1 MEWEY
6 FFVDLA
12 QYTFEGVLKG
22 LLYAVVAIAFIVVY
36 RSGRILNLAQGEI
49 LVFMAYVIWT
59 FFSLTVF
66 PFWIALLLSFCAAVL
81 LGLIIE
87 RFIFR
92 PLIGQPIWAIIMVS
106 IGLMILIQG
115 IVQVGWGGIERPF
128 PQIFPE
134 APVRIGELIFTS
146 SIFWGGIIALVIVAG
161 LTFVFNR
168 TRWGLKLTA
177 VAEEHQVAQ
186 AMGISVKKSIAVAWI
201 IGCALSTFAAIVFLN
216 GQTLTF
222 AAAVIGL
229 HALPVVL
236 LAGLESIS
244 GAVVAGIIVGVGESW
259 AAAYLDPYT
268 EGAMSQAFPYVLMLI
283 VLLFRPQGLFGW
295 KIIERV

>member
-6 FFVDLA
+6 FFIDFA
-12 QYTFEGVLKG
+12 QYTSEGILKG
-22 LLYAVVAIAFIVVY
+22 LLYAIVAIAFIVVY

-49 LVFMAYVIWT
+49 LIFMAYVIWT
-59 FFSLTVF
+59 FFSLAVF
-66 PFWIALLLSFCAAVL
+66 PFWIALLLSLAVAVL

-115 IVQVGWGGIERPF
+115 IVQVGWGSVERPF

-134 APVRIGELIFTS
+134 APVRIWELIFTS
-146 SIFWGGIIALVIVAG
+146 SIFWGGIISLVIVAG

-186 AMGISVKKSIAVAWI
+186 ALGISVKKSIAIAWI
-201 IGCALSTFAAIVFLN
+201 IGCGLSTFAAIVFLN

-259 AAAYLDPYT
+259 AAAYLDPFT
-268 EGAMSQAFPYVLMLI
+268 EGAMSQAFPYILMLI
-283 VLLFRPQGLFGW
+283 VLLIRPQGLFGW

>member
-6 FFVDLA
+6 FFTDLI
-12 QYTFEGVLKG
+12 QYTLDGVLKG
-22 LLYAVVAIAFIVVY
+22 LLYAVIALSFIVIY
-36 RSGRILNLAQGEI
+36 RSGKILNFATGEI
-49 LVFMAYVIWT
+49 LIFLAYIIWT
-59 FFSLTVF
+59 FVTLVHL
-66 PFWIALLLSFCAAVL
+66 PLWIALLCSLLAAVV
-81 LGLIIE
+81 LGLVVE
-87 RFIFR
+87 RTIFR
-92 PLIGQPIWAIIMVS
+92 PLIGQPIWAIIMVT

-115 IVQVGWGGIERPF
+115 IIQVIWGGGERPF
-128 PQIFPE
+128 PNIFPE
-134 APVRIGELIFTS
+134 APVKIGALLFTS
-146 SIFWGGIIALVIVAG
+146 SIFWGGLISLFIFFGISWL
-161 LTFVFNR
+161 FER

-186 AMGISVKKSIAVAWI
+186 SMGISVKRSIATAWI
-201 IGCALSTFAAIVFLN
+201 IGSVLAGFGAIVFLN

-236 LAGLESIS
+236 LAGLESIW
-244 GAVVAGIIVGVGESW
+244 GALLAGLIVGVGESW

-268 EGAMSQAFPYVLMLI
+268 DGAMSQAFPYLLMLLVLI
-283 VLLFRPQGLFGW
+283 VRPQGLFGW

>member
-1 MEWEY
+1 MEY
-6 FFVDLA
+6 FFIDLA
-12 QYTFEGVLKG
+12 QYTLEGVLKG
-22 LLYAVVAIAFIVVY
+22 LLYAIVAIAFIVVY

-49 LVFMAYVIWT
+49 LVLMAYIIWT
-59 FFSLTVF
+59 FFSLAVF
-66 PFWIALLLSFCAAVL
+66 PFCLALRVSFCAAVW

-115 IVQVGWGGIERPF
+115 IVQVGWGGVERPF

-146 SIFWGGIIALVIVAG
+146 SIFWGGIISLAIVAG

-259 AAAYLDPYT
+259 AAAYLDPFT

>member
-1 MEWEY
+1 MEY
-6 FFVDLA
+6 FFIDLA
-12 QYTFEGVLKG
+12 QYTLEGVLKG

-49 LVFMAYVIWT
+49 LVLMAYVIWT
-59 FFSLTVF
+59 FFSLMVF
-66 PFWIALLLSFCAAVL
+66 PFWIALLLSFCVAVF

-115 IVQVGWGGIERPF
+115 IVQVSWGSAERPF
-128 PQIFPE
+128 PQVFPE

-146 SIFWGGIIALVIVAG
+146 SIFWGGIISLAIVAG
-161 LTFVFNR
+161 LTVVFNR

-186 AMGISVKKSIAVAWI
+186 AIGISVKTSIAVAWI
-201 IGCALSTFAAIVFLN
+201 ISCALSTFAAIVFLN

-259 AAAYLDPYT
+259 SGAYLDPYT
-268 EGAMSQAFPYVLMLI
+268 DGAMSQAFPYVLMLV
-283 VLLFRPQGLFGW
+283 VLLIRPQGLFGW

>member
-1 MEWEY
+1 MDY

-12 QYTFEGVLKG
+12 QYSLEGILKG
-22 LLYAVVAIAFIVVY
+22 LLYAIVAIAFIVIY
-36 RSGRILNLAQGEI
+36 RSGRILNLAIGEI
-49 LVFMAYVIWT
+49 LIFMAYVIWT
-59 FFSLTVF
+59 FFSLAAL
-66 PFWIALLLSFCAAVL
+66 PFWVALAASFLAAVV
-81 LGLIIE
+81 LGLLVE
-87 RFIFR
+87 RLIFR

-115 IVQVGWGGIERPF
+115 IIQVTWGGTERPF
-128 PQIFPE
+128 PQIFPL
-134 APVRIGELIFTS
+134 APVKIGPLIFTS
-146 SIFWGGIIALVIVAG
+146 SIFWGGLLSLGIVAA
-161 LTFVFNR
+161 LTFVFGR

-177 VAEEHQVAQ
+177 VAEEHLVAQ
-186 AMGISVKKSIAVAWI
+186 AMGISVQKSIAIAWI

-216 GQTLTF
+216 GKTLTF
-222 AAAVIGL
+222 AGAAIGL

-244 GAVVAGIIVGVGESW
+244 GAVLAGIIVGLGESW

-268 EGAMSQAFPYVLMLI
+268 EGAMSQAFPYLLMLL
-283 VLLFRPQGLFGW
+283 VLLVRPQGLFGW

>member
-49 LVFMAYVIWT
+49 LIFMAYVIWT

-259 AAAYLDPYT
+259 AAAYLDP
-268 EGAMSQAFPYVLMLI
+268 
-283 VLLFRPQGLFGW
+283 
-295 KIIERV
+295 

>member
-6 FFVDLA
+6 FFIDLA
-12 QYTFEGVLKG
+12 QYSLEGVLKG

-49 LVFMAYVIWT
+49 LVLMAYIIWT
-59 FFSLTVF
+59 FFSLAVF
-66 PFWIALLLSFCAAVL
+66 PFWIALLLSFCAAVV

-115 IVQVGWGGIERPF
+115 IVQVGWGGVERPF

-146 SIFWGGIIALVIVAG
+146 SIFWGGIIALGIVAG

-177 VAEEHQVAQ
+177 VAEEHQVDQ

-222 AAAVIGL
+222 AAAIIGL

-259 AAAYLDPYT
+259 AAAYLDPFT

>member
-1 MEWEY
+1 MEY
-6 FFVDLA
+6 FFIDLA
-12 QYTFEGVLKG
+12 QYTLEGVLKG

-49 LVFMAYVIWT
+49 LVLMAYVIWT
-59 FFSLTVF
+59 FFSLMVF
-66 PFWIALLLSFCAAVL
+66 PFWIALLLSFCVAVF

-115 IVQVGWGGIERPF
+115 IVQVSWGSFERPF

-146 SIFWGGIIALVIVAG
+146 SIFWGGIISLGIVAG
-161 LTFVFNR
+161 LTVVFNR

-186 AMGISVKKSIAVAWI
+186 AMGISVKTSIAVAWI

-259 AAAYLDPYT
+259 AGAYLDPYT
-268 EGAMSQAFPYVLMLI
+268 EGAMSQAFPYVLMLV
-283 VLLFRPQGLFGW
+283 VLLIRPQGLFGW

>member
-6 FFVDLA
+6 FFIDLA
-12 QYTFEGVLKG
+12 QYSLEGVLKG

-49 LVFMAYVIWT
+49 LVFMAYIIWT
-59 FFSLTVF
+59 FFSLTIF

-81 LGLIIE
+81 LGLVIE

-115 IVQVGWGGIERPF
+115 IVQVGWGGVERPF
-128 PQIFPE
+128 PLIFPE

-146 SIFWGGIIALVIVAG
+146 SIFWGGIISLAIVAG
-161 LTFVFNR
+161 LTFVFNS

-186 AMGISVKKSIAVAWI
+186 ALGISVKKSIAVAWI

-222 AAAVIGL
+222 SAAVIGL

-259 AAAYLDPYT
+259 AAAYLDPFT
-268 EGAMSQAFPYVLMLI
+268 EGAMSQAFPYLLMLV

>member
-6 FFVDLA
+6 FFIDLA
-12 QYTFEGVLKG
+12 QYTLEGVLKG

-66 PFWIALLLSFCAAVL
+66 PFWIALLLSFGAAVL

-115 IVQVGWGGIERPF
+115 IVQVG
-128 PQIFPE
+128 
-134 APVRIGELIFTS
+134 
-146 SIFWGGIIALVIVAG
+146 
-161 LTFVFNR
+161 
-168 TRWGLKLTA
+168 
-177 VAEEHQVAQ
+177 
-186 AMGISVKKSIAVAWI
+186 
-201 IGCALSTFAAIVFLN
+201 
-216 GQTLTF
+216 
-222 AAAVIGL
+222 
-229 HALPVVL
+229 
-236 LAGLESIS
+236 
-244 GAVVAGIIVGVGESW
+244 
-259 AAAYLDPYT
+259 
-268 EGAMSQAFPYVLMLI
+268 
-283 VLLFRPQGLFGW
+283 
-295 KIIERV
+295 

>member
-6 FFVDLA
+6 FFIDLA
-12 QYTFEGVLKG
+12 QYSLEGVLKG

-49 LVFMAYVIWT
+49 LVLMAYIIWT

-66 PFWIALLLSFCAAVL
+66 PFWIALLLSFCAAVV

-115 IVQVGWGGIERPF
+115 IVQVGWGGVERPF

-146 SIFWGGIIALVIVAG
+146 SIFWGGIIALGIVAG

-259 AAAYLDPYT
+259 AAAYLDPFT

>member
-6 FFVDLA
+6 FFIDLA
-12 QYTFEGVLKG
+12 QYTLEGVLKG

-66 PFWIALLLSFCAAVL
+66 PFWIALLLSFGAAVL

-146 SIFWGGIIALVIVAG
+146 SIFWGGIIALAIVAG

-201 IGCALSTFAAIVFLN
+201 IGCTLSTFAAIVFLN

-259 AAAYLDPYT
+259 AAAYLDPFT
-268 EGAMSQAFPYVLMLI
+268 EGAMSQAFPYILMLI

>member
-6 FFVDLA
+6 FFIDLA
-12 QYTFEGVLKG
+12 QYSLEGVLKG

-49 LVFMAYVIWT
+49 LVLMAYIIWT

-66 PFWIALLLSFCAAVL
+66 PFWIALLLSFCAAVV

-115 IVQVGWGGIERPF
+115 IVQVGWGGVERPF

-146 SIFWGGIIALVIVAG
+146 SIFWGGIIALGIVAG

-222 AAAVIGL
+222 AAAIIGL

-259 AAAYLDPYT
+259 AAAYLDPFT

-283 VLLFRPQGLFGW
+283 VLLIRPQGLFGW

>member
-1 MEWEY
+1 MEY
-6 FFVDLA
+6 FFIDLA
-12 QYTFEGVLKG
+12 QYTLEGVLKG

-49 LVFMAYVIWT
+49 LVLMAYVIWT
-59 FFSLTVF
+59 FFSLMVF
-66 PFWIALLLSFCAAVL
+66 PFWIALLLSFCVAVF

-115 IVQVGWGGIERPF
+115 IVQVSWGSAERPF
-128 PQIFPE
+128 PQVFPE

-146 SIFWGGIIALVIVAG
+146 SIFWGGIISLAIVAG
-161 LTFVFNR
+161 LTVVFNR

-186 AMGISVKKSIAVAWI
+186 AMGISVKTSIAVAWI
-201 IGCALSTFAAIVFLN
+201 ISCALSTFAAIVFLN

-259 AAAYLDPYT
+259 AGAYLDPYT
-268 EGAMSQAFPYVLMLI
+268 DGAMSQAFPYVLMLV
-283 VLLFRPQGLFGW
+283 VLLIRPQGLFGW

>member
-1 MEWEY
+1 MEY
-6 FFVDLA
+6 FFIDLA
-12 QYTFEGVLKG
+12 QYTLEGVLKG
-22 LLYAVVAIAFIVVY
+22 LLYAIVAIAFIVVY

-49 LVFMAYVIWT
+49 LVLMAYIIWT
-59 FFSLTVF
+59 FFSLAVF

-115 IVQVGWGGIERPF
+115 IVQVGWGGVERPF

-146 SIFWGGIIALVIVAG
+146 SIFWGGIISLAIVAG

-259 AAAYLDPYT
+259 AAAYLDPFT

>member
-6 FFVDLA
+6 FFIDLA
-12 QYTFEGVLKG
+12 QYSLEGVLKG

-49 LVFMAYVIWT
+49 LIFMAYVIWT
-59 FFSLTVF
+59 FFSLIMF
-66 PFWIALLLSFCAAVL
+66 PFWIALLLSFGAAVV

-115 IVQVGWGGIERPF
+115 IVQVGWGGVERPF

-134 APVRIGELIFTS
+134 APVRIGQLIFTS

-177 VAEEHQVAQ
+177 VAEAHQVAQ
-186 AMGISVKKSIAVAWI
+186 AMGISVKTSIAVAWI

-244 GAVVAGIIVGVGESW
+244 GAVVAGIIVGIGESW

-283 VLLFRPQGLFGW
+283 VLLIRPQGLFGW

>member
-1 MEWEY
+1 MEY
-6 FFVDLA
+6 FFIDLA
-12 QYTFEGVLKG
+12 QYTLEGVLKG

-49 LVFMAYVIWT
+49 LVLMAYVIWT
-59 FFSLTVF
+59 FFSLMVF
-66 PFWIALLLSFCAAVL
+66 PFWIALLLSFCVAVF

-115 IVQVGWGGIERPF
+115 IVQVSWGSAERPF
-128 PQIFPE
+128 PQVFPE

-146 SIFWGGIIALVIVAG
+146 SIFWGGIISLAIVAG
-161 LTFVFNR
+161 LTVVFNR

-186 AMGISVKKSIAVAWI
+186 AMGISVKTSIAVAWI
-201 IGCALSTFAAIVFLN
+201 MSCALSTFAAIVFLN

-259 AAAYLDPYT
+259 AGAYLDPYT
-268 EGAMSQAFPYVLMLI
+268 DGAMSQAFPYVLMLV
-283 VLLFRPQGLFGW
+283 VLLIRPQGLFGW

>member
-1 MEWEY
+1 MEY
-6 FFVDLA
+6 FFIDLA
-12 QYTFEGVLKG
+12 QYTLEGVLKG
-22 LLYAVVAIAFIVVY
+22 LLYAIVAIAFIVVY

-49 LVFMAYVIWT
+49 LVLMAYIIWT
-59 FFSLTVF
+59 FFSLAVF

-115 IVQVGWGGIERPF
+115 IVQVGWGGVERPF
-128 PQIFPE
+128 PQICPE

-146 SIFWGGIIALVIVAG
+146 SIFWGGIISLAIVAG

-259 AAAYLDPYT
+259 AAAYLDPFT

>member
-1 MEWEY
+1 MEY
-6 FFVDLA
+6 FFIDLA
-12 QYTFEGVLKG
+12 QYTLEGVLKG
-22 LLYAVVAIAFIVVY
+22 LLYAIVAIAFIVVY

-49 LVFMAYVIWT
+49 LVLMAYIIWT
-59 FFSLTVF
+59 FFSLAVF

-92 PLIGQPIWAIIMVS
+92 PLIGQPIWAVIMVS

-115 IVQVGWGGIERPF
+115 IVQVGWGGVERPF

-146 SIFWGGIIALVIVAG
+146 SIFWGGIISLAIVAG

-259 AAAYLDPYT
+259 AAAYLDPFT

>member
-1 MEWEY
+1 
-6 FFVDLA
+6 
-12 QYTFEGVLKG
+12 
-22 LLYAVVAIAFIVVY
+22 
-36 RSGRILNLAQGEI
+36 
-49 LVFMAYVIWT
+49 MAYIIWT
-59 FFSLTVF
+59 FFSLAVF

-115 IVQVGWGGIERPF
+115 IVQVGWGGVERPF

-146 SIFWGGIIALVIVAG
+146 SIFWGGIISLAIVAG

-259 AAAYLDPYT
+259 AAAYLDPFT